1 MTITIS
7 AVILAGGKAR
17 RMGGQDKGLQIL
29 GKQSLIQHVI
39 NRLQPQVHDI
49 SINANRSQTE
59 YAKFGF
65 PVFSDEL
72 PDFQGPL
79 SGMLTALEK
88 TKSEFILFTPCDT
101 PFFPTNLLNKLKSAV
116 KNDCTLIVYACDEE
130 REHPVFC
137 LMSVQLKEKLR
148 HYLASGERRLLQF
161 MKENGGISVKF
172 TKEEGNFENFNT
184 LDDLSSYSSD
194 DFKED

>member
-29 GKQSLIQHVI
+29 GKQSLIQYVI
-39 NRLQPQVHDI
+39 HRLQPQIHDI
-49 SINANRSQTE
+49 SINANRSQTK

-88 TKSEFILFTPCDT
+88 TKSDFILFTPCDT
-101 PFFPTNLLNKLKSAV
+101 PFFPTNLLDKLKSAV
-116 KNDCTLIVYACDEE
+116 ENHRTLIAYACDEE

-137 LMSVQLKEKLR
+137 LMSVQIKEKLR

-161 MKENGGISVKF
+161 MQENGGISVKF

-184 LDDLSSYSSD
+184 MDDLKKNSNLI
-194 DFKED
+194 EH

>member
-29 GKQSLIQHVI
+29 GKQSLIEHVI
-39 NRLQPQVHDI
+39 NRLQPQIHQI
-49 SINANRSQTE
+49 SINTNRNQTE

-88 TKSEFILFTPCDT
+88 TKSDFILFTPCDT
-101 PFFPTNLLNKLKSAV
+101 PFFPMNLLDKLKSAV
-116 KNDCTLIVYACDEE
+116 KNDRTLIAYACDEE

-172 TKEEGNFENFNT
+172 TQEEGNFENFNT
-184 LDDLSSYSSD
+184 LDDL
-194 DFKED
+194 KKTVI

>member
-17 RMGGQDKGLQIL
+17 RMGGQDKGLQTL
-29 GKQSLIQHVI
+29 GKQSLIQYVI
-39 NRLQPQVHDI
+39 NRLQPQIHDI
-49 SINANRSQTE
+49 SINANRNQTE
-59 YAKFGF
+59 YAQFGF

-88 TKSEFILFTPCDT
+88 TESDFILFTPCDT
-101 PFFPTNLLNKLKSAV
+101 PFFPTNLLDKLKSAV
-116 KNDCTLIVYACDEE
+116 ENDRTLIAYACDEE

-161 MKENGGISVKF
+161 MNENCGISVKF
-172 TKEEGNFENFNT
+172 MKEEGNFENFNT
-184 LDDLSSYSSD
+184 LDDLKKNSNLID
-194 DFKED
+194 N

>member
-29 GKQSLIQHVI
+29 GKQSLTQHVI

-49 SINANRSQTE
+49 SINANRNQTE
-59 YAKFGF
+59 YTKFGF

-79 SGMLTALEK
+79 SGILTALEK
-88 TKSEFILFTPCDT
+88 TKSDFILFTPCDT
-101 PFFPTNLLNKLKSAV
+101 PFFPTNLLDKLQSAV
-116 KNDCTLIVYACDEE
+116 ENHRTLIAYACDEE

-161 MKENGGISVKF
+161 MKENGGISVTF

-184 LDDLSSYSSD
+184 LDDLKKNSNLI
-194 DFKED
+194 EH

>member
-1 MTITIS
+1 MTIIIS

-39 NRLQPQVHDI
+39 NRLQPQIHDI
-49 SINANRSQTE
+49 SINANRNQTK

-88 TKSEFILFTPCDT
+88 DKKVSLSFLHLVIRL
-101 PFFPTNLLNKLKSAV
+101 FFPMNLLDKLKSAV
-116 KNDCTLIVYACDEE
+116 KNDRTLIAYACDEE

-137 LMSVQLKEKLR
+137 LMSVQLKEKI
-148 HYLASGERRLLQF
+148 ATLLSI
-161 MKENGGISVKF
+161 G
-172 TKEEGNFENFNT
+172 
-184 LDDLSSYSSD
+184 
-194 DFKED
+194 

>member
-29 GKQSLIQHVI
+29 GKQSLIEHVI
-39 NRLQPQVHDI
+39 NRLQPQIHQI
-49 SINANRSQTE
+49 SINTNRNQTE

-88 TKSEFILFTPCDT
+88 TKSDFILFTPCDT
-101 PFFPTNLLNKLKSAV
+101 PFFPMNLLDKLRSAV
-116 KNDCTLIVYACDEE
+116 KNDRTLIAYACDEE

-172 TKEEGNFENFNT
+172 TQEEGNFENFNT
-184 LDDLSSYSSD
+184 LDDL
-194 DFKED
+194 KKTVI

>member
-39 NRLQPQVHDI
+39 NRLQPQIHQI
-49 SINANRSQTE
+49 SINANQNQTE

-79 SGMLTALEK
+79 SGMLTSIEK
-88 TKSEFILFTPCDT
+88 TKSDFILFTPCDT
-101 PFFPTNLLNKLKSAV
+101 PFFPTNLLDKLKSAV
-116 KNDCTLIVYACDEE
+116 ENDRTLIVYACDEE

-148 HYLASGERRLLQF
+148 HYLASGERRVLQF

-184 LDDLSSYSSD
+184 LDDLKKNSNLID
-194 DFKED
+194 N

>member
-7 AVILAGGKAR
+7 TVILAGGKAR

-39 NRLQPQVHDI
+39 NRLQPQIHDI
-49 SINANRSQTE
+49 SINANRNQTE

-72 PDFQGPL
+72 LDFQGPL

-88 TKSEFILFTPCDT
+88 TNSDFILFTPCDT
-101 PFFPTNLLNKLKSAV
+101 PFFPTNLLDKLKSAV
-116 KNDCTLIVYACDEE
+116 KNHRTLIAYACDEE

-161 MKENGGISVKF
+161 MKENDGISVKF
-172 TKEEGNFENFNT
+172 TKEEGHFENFNT
-184 LDDLSSYSSD
+184 LDDLDSYSSD
-194 DFKED
+194 DFKEG

>member
-17 RMGGQDKGLQIL
+17 RMGGQNKGLQIL

-88 TKSEFILFTPCDT
+88 AKSDFIFFTPCDT
-101 PFFPTNLLNKLKSAV
+101 PFFPTNLLDKLQSAV
-116 KNDCTLIVYACDEE
+116 KNDHTLIAYACDEE

-161 MKENGGISVKF
+161 MKENGGISVTF

-184 LDDLSSYSSD
+184 MDDLKKNSNLI
-194 DFKED
+194 EH

>member
-17 RMGGQDKGLQIL
+17 RMGGQDKGLQTL
-29 GKQSLIQHVI
+29 GKQSLIQYVI
-39 NRLQPQVHDI
+39 NRLQPQIHDI
-49 SINANRSQTE
+49 SINANRNQTE
-59 YAKFGF
+59 YAQFGF

-88 TKSEFILFTPCDT
+88 TESDFILFTPCDT
-101 PFFPTNLLNKLKSAV
+101 PFFPTNLLDKLKSAV
-116 KNDCTLIVYACDEE
+116 ENDRTLISYACDEE

-161 MKENGGISVKF
+161 MNENCGISVKF
-172 TKEEGNFENFNT
+172 MKEEGNFENFNM
-184 LDDLSSYSSD
+184 LDDLDSYSSD
-194 DFKED
+194 DFKES

>member
-7 AVILAGGKAR
+7 AVILAGGKAH

-29 GKQSLIQHVI
+29 GKQSLIQYVI
-39 NRLQPQVHDI
+39 NRLQPQIHNI
-49 SINANRSQTE
+49 SINTNRNQTE

-65 PVFSDEL
+65 PIFSDVL

-88 TKSEFILFTPCDT
+88 TKSDFILFTPCDT
-101 PFFPTNLLNKLKSAV
+101 PFFPMNLLDKLKSAV
-116 KNDCTLIVYACDEE
+116 KNDRTLIAYACDEE

-172 TKEEGNFENFNT
+172 TKEEGHFENFNT
-184 LDDLSSYSSD
+184 LDDLDSYSSD
-194 DFKED
+194 DFKEG

>member
-29 GKQSLIQHVI
+29 GKQSLIEHVI
-39 NRLQPQVHDI
+39 NRLQPQIHQI
-49 SINANRSQTE
+49 SINTNRNQTE

-88 TKSEFILFTPCDT
+88 TKSDFILFTPCDT
-101 PFFPTNLLNKLKSAV
+101 PFFPMNLLDKLKSAV
-116 KNDCTLIVYACDEE
+116 KNDRTLIAYACDEE
-130 REHPVFC
+130 REHPVFV

-172 TKEEGNFENFNT
+172 TQEEGNFENFNT
-184 LDDLSSYSSD
+184 LDDL
-194 DFKED
+194 KKTVI

>member
-29 GKQSLIQHVI
+29 GKQSLIEHVI
-39 NRLQPQVHDI
+39 NRLQPQIHQI
-49 SINANRSQTE
+49 SINTNRNQTE

-88 TKSEFILFTPCDT
+88 TKSDFILFTPCDT
-101 PFFPTNLLNKLKSAV
+101 PFFPMNLLDKLKSAV
-116 KNDCTLIVYACDEE
+116 KNDRTLI
-130 REHPVFC
+130 
-137 LMSVQLKEKLR
+137 
-148 HYLASGERRLLQF
+148 
-161 MKENGGISVKF
+161 
-172 TKEEGNFENFNT
+172 
-184 LDDLSSYSSD
+184 
-194 DFKED
+194 

>member
-29 GKQSLIQHVI
+29 GKQSLIEHIV
-39 NRLQPQVHDI
+39 NRLQPQIHDI
-49 SINANRSQTE
+49 SINANRNQTE

-79 SGMLTALEK
+79 SGILTALEK
-88 TKSEFILFTPCDT
+88 TKSDFILFTPCDT
-101 PFFPTNLLNKLKSAV
+101 PFFPTNLLDKLQSAV
-116 KNDCTLIVYACDEE
+116 ENHRALIAYACDEE

-148 HYLASGERRLLQF
+148 YYLASGERRLLQF

-172 TKEEGNFENFNT
+172 TKEEGNFGNFNT
-184 LDDLSSYSSD
+184 LDDLNSYSSD

>member
-39 NRLQPQVHDI
+39 NRLQPQIHDI
-49 SINANRSQTE
+49 SINANQNQTE

-65 PVFSDEL
+65 PIFSDEL

-88 TKSEFILFTPCDT
+88 TESDFILFAPCDT
-101 PFFPTNLLNKLKSAV
+101 PFFPTNLLDKLQSAV
-116 KNDCTLIVYACDEE
+116 KNDRTLIAYACDEE

-148 HYLASGERRLLQF
+148 QYLASGERRLLQF
-161 MKENGGISVKF
+161 MNENGGISVKF

-184 LDDLSSYSSD
+184 LDDLKKNSNLID
-194 DFKED
+194 N

>member
-29 GKQSLIQHVI
+29 GKQSLIEHI
-39 NRLQPQVHDI
+39 IHRLQPQIHDI
-49 SINANRSQTE
+49 SINANRNQTE
-59 YAKFGF
+59 YAKFSF

-88 TKSEFILFTPCDT
+88 TKSDFILFTPCDT
-101 PFFPTNLLNKLKSAV
+101 PFFPTNLLDKLQSAV
-116 KNDCTLIVYACDEE
+116 ENHCALIAYACDEE

-161 MKENGGISVKF
+161 MNENGGISVKF

-184 LDDLSSYSSD
+184 LDDLKKNSHLT
-194 DFKED
+194 EH

>member
-1 MTITIS
+1 

-29 GKQSLIQHVI
+29 GKQSLIEHVI
-39 NRLQPQVHDI
+39 NRLQPQIHQI
-49 SINANRSQTE
+49 SINTNRNQTE

-88 TKSEFILFTPCDT
+88 TKSDFILFTPCDT
-101 PFFPTNLLNKLKSAV
+101 PFFPMNLLDKLKSAV
-116 KNDCTLIVYACDEE
+116 KNDRTLIAYACDEE

-172 TKEEGNFENFNT
+172 TQEEGNFENFNT
-184 LDDLSSYSSD
+184 LDDL
-194 DFKED
+194 KKTVI

>member
-39 NRLQPQVHDI
+39 NRLQPQIHDI

-79 SGMLTALEK
+79 SGMLTALDKAK
-88 TKSEFILFTPCDT
+88 TDFILFAPCDT
-101 PFFPTNLLNKLKSAV
+101 PFFPTNLLDKLQSAV
-116 KNDCTLIVYACDEE
+116 KNDRTLIAYACDEE

-161 MKENGGISVKF
+161 MKENGGVSVKF
-172 TKEEGNFENFNT
+172 TKKKGNFENFNT
-184 LDDLSSYSSD
+184 LDDLKKNSNLT
-194 DFKED
+194 EH